1 MDIFMHREQVCEGA
15 FASVALDVLRCG
27 LVWTDPFEV
36 GVVSRVGAVLPS
48 MLMVPGW
55 VLGSVLG
62 GSRLVRVGS
71 DVVGEVS
78 VFPVGSVAL
87 GDVESVVE
95 GMEIGSVSERLDL
108 PVMVLGSVDGVEC
121 RAAVRGLGCGV
132 SVYAGGRGTT
142 MVFDVEEQSFVAVGT
157 GRLLGVR
164 VAFPVF
170 FDAVVGLSGVERV
183 VSEKVVLKQDAFVAS
198 PVGVLGVF
206 SPVEHNVDASVQV
219 LGWWSLGGIV
229 DGLLS
234 ASAVGVGMDVDGAVP
249 LWSFDAGCVVSSGS
263 LGLGSGEVSDMFFDV
278 RQREIGVSGC
288 VDISGGVQV
297 AGCGVSVYPDVRPV
311 AGGRVA
317 EVFEVGACVGDV
329 SDLRLSGIGVVSDS
343 VVGDVVDLG
352 LFDVSEKL
360 SLASLGV
367 GPNFVNDG
375 VSVLSGNAKKTDRVI
390 SSGLSLGDF
399 VRS

>member
-1 MDIFMHREQVCEGA
+1 MDIFVHREQVCKGA
-15 FASVALDVLRCG
+15 FTSVSLDELRCG
-27 LVWTDPFEV
+27 LVWTDPFEI

-48 MLMVPGW
+48 MLMVPEW
-55 VLGSVLG
+55 VVGSVLRGSSSGCVG
-62 GSRLVRVGS
+62 GVSI
-71 DVVGEVS
+71 GEVS
-78 VFPVGSVAL
+78 VFPRRSVAL
-87 GDVESVVE
+87 GGVGPVVE

-108 PVMVLGSVDGVEC
+108 PVVVGSIGGVVCE
-121 RAAVRGLGCGV
+121 ASVRGLGCGV
-132 SVYAGGRGTT
+132 SVYAGGRGTA

-164 VAFPVF
+164 VAFPVV

-183 VSEKVVLKQDAFVAS
+183 VSEKVVLKQDGFMAS

-206 SPVEHNVDASVQV
+206 SPVEHSVDASVQV
-219 LGWWSLGGIV
+219 LGCWSLGGIV
-229 DGLLS
+229 DGLPS
-234 ASAVGVGMDVDGAVP
+234 ASAVGVGMNVDGAVP

-278 RQREIGVSGC
+278 QQGEIGVSGC

-352 LFDVSEKL
+352 LFDVSERL

-375 VSVLSGNAKKTDRVI
+375 VSVLSGGAKKTDRVI

-399 VRS
+399 VGS